1 MIKPIIKDEKT
12 LYEAWGEYTE
22 KRKAFSYYLVL
33 VNDET
38 YHSNAPSSFIYDFAR
53 TKGLKVGILWDERQ
67 ELYIGFTEF
76 KIFLYHSFTP
86 KQDTI
91 NKWIKIEEE
100 IIMYVQ
106 EKNWW
111 GETPDYQ
118 EAYNLVLNKTINSGN
133 PILFKEVDEFDSLL
147 RAYIETPLKTD
158 YPEISDELLNRDSQD
173 DSF

>member
-1 MIKPIIKDEKT
+1 MIKNEKT
-12 LYEAWGEYTE
+12 LYEAWGEYTKE
-22 KRKAFSYYLVL
+22 RKAFSYYLV
-33 VNDET
+33 VVKDDI

-53 TKGLKVGILWDERQ
+53 TKGLKIGILWDERQ

-86 KQDTI
+86 KQETL
-91 NKWIKIEEE
+91 NKWTKIEEE
-100 IIMYVQ
+100 IIIYVQ
-106 EKNWW
+106 EKTWW

-118 EAYNLVLNKTINSGN
+118 EAYNLVLNKSRNGGYSV
-133 PILFKEVDEFDSLL
+133 LFIEVDEFDSLL

-158 YPEISDELLNRDSQD
+158 YPEISDELLNRDYQG